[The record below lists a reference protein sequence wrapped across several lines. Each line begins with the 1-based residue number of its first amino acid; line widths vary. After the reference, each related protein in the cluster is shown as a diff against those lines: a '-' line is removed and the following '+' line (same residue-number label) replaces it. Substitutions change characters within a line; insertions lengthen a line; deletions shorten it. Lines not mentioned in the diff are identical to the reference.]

1 MSDKQQPRPGQATL
15 AGVLII
21 GGSIVVVLSA
31 WQRIA
36 SLHTIEVQEEL
47 QRMLAG
53 QSGDMGMTVDGLAT
67 TIRVLCLVGA
77 GAAAAATILGFQVFQ
92 RSMSARIAL
101 TVLSPLLLVG
111 GLATASF
118 LAPMVLA
125 GIALLWL
132 QPTRDWYAGR
142 PWVQAYEQ
150 RRAERLARMQPP
162 RTPPAPSATPAS
174 DASAPVP
181 PAPVPAPPHPHVA
194 RHRPDAV
201 RRPGGLTAVCVMTW
215 VLSALVVV
223 VMGLVSAT
231 AVAQGDAM
239 LADLREQQPE
249 LFEGAEITEATLV
262 ASVLVFGGIFILWA
276 LAAIVLAGL
285 AFAGQNWARITLA
298 VSSVVAGLTTLALSL
313 AAPPLVVLPLV
324 FAVSTWLLLRP
335 DVAQWYQQRRTVR

>member
-142 PWVQAYEQ
+142 PWAQAYEQ

-223 VMGLVSAT
+223 VMGLVCAT

-262 ASVLVFGGIFILWA
+262 ASVLVLGGIFILWA